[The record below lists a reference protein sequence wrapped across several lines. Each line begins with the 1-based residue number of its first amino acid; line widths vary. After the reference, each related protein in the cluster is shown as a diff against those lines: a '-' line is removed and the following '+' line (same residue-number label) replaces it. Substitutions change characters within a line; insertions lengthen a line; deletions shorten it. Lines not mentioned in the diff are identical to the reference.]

1 MAHKKSKRSKKLPT
15 ADFTVTSVA
24 VTGETEN
31 EGSRNITD
39 SNATVA
45 AAVSLGQEI
54 DANSILK
61 YLIQGRREEREER
74 KKDKEEQRKR
84 EETLEKVKDERM
96 MNMFK
101 VQMDMFLKHHSAA
114 KEQEQELLKT
124 QQIEVKNTQKELMD
138 QQRQASIFQHVL
150 SRLPKLS
157 EKSKVA

>member
-15 ADFTVTSVA
+15 AGFTVMSVA
-24 VTGETEN
+24 VAGETKN
-31 EGSRNITD
+31 GGSRDITD

-45 AAVSLGQEI
+45 AAASLGQEI
-54 DANSILK
+54 DANSILN
-61 YLIQGRREEREER
+61 YLMQ
-74 KKDKEEQRKR
+74 EQRKR
-84 EETLEKVKDERM
+84 EETLEKEREECM

-114 KEQEQELLKT
+114 KEQEQEFLKT
-124 QQIEVKNTQKELMD
+124 QQIEVRTTQKELMD

-157 EKSKVA
+157 EKSKVASFFLQFEKT